1 MDKQERSM
9 AIELSTFTIAEL
21 HRQLQAY
28 IDQGLGDTPMVATD
42 CRARY
47 PFQAYTV
54 SGFEHQTSR
63 T

>member
-1 MDKQERSM
+1 M